1 MEQLWFG
8 MGLQQKMVMLE
19 SRWQRFKQQ
28 VWISLGRAGQLDWL
42 QRYLL
47 KLLHLKELEQL
58 NLVDFEQLV

>member
-1 MEQLWFG
+1 
-8 MGLQQKMVMLE
+8 MGLQQQMVMLD

-47 KLLHLKELEQL
+47 KLLHLKELGQL